1 MSEME
6 LIVLTGFEN
15 LDRFLSVPPEKT
27 ALTGKLLLASSFMND
42 SMFAGSV
49 VLISAHSKDAGAI
62 GFIINQPTSE
72 ISSDAYTQWLSYVTS
87 PSNIFRGGP
96 VEHDVI
102 IGLGHTTNEL
112 TSNPG
117 FYQLENNLV
126 VLDLEASSV
135 DDTKALHHLR
145 LFKGYSG
152 WTPGQLEAEIQAEG
166 WLITEAKTSD
176 PFALR
181 PENLYEKV
189 IRRQLGGLTEYY
201 PTETLSL
208 N

>member
-1 MSEME
+1 M
-6 LIVLTGFEN
+6 LTGFEN
-15 LDRFLSVPPEKT
+15 LSRFQSIPPEKI
-27 ALTGKLLLASSFMND
+27 ALTGKLLLASPFMND

-49 VLISAHSKDAGAI
+49 ILISAHSKDAGAL

-72 ISSDAYTQWLSYVTS
+72 VLSDNYSKWLSNTS
-87 PSNIFRGGP
+87 VSSKIFKGGP

-102 IGLGHTTNEL
+102 MGLGHSTDQL
-112 TSNPG
+112 STSQG
-117 FYQLENNLV
+117 LYQLEHNLV
-126 VLDLEASSV
+126 VLDLEAAST
-135 DDTKALHHLR
+135 DDTKDMHQLR

-166 WLITEAKTSD
+166 WLIAESNIMD
-176 PFALR
+176 PFSLR

>member
-27 ALTGKLLLASSFMND
+27 ALTGKLLLASPFMND

-72 ISSDAYTQWLSYVTS
+72 ILSDNYAKWLSNTLVS
-87 PSNIFRGGP
+87 SKIFKGGP

-102 IGLGHTTNEL
+102 MGLGHSTDQLPTSQGLYEL
-112 TSNPG
+112 
-117 FYQLENNLV
+117 EHNLV
-126 VLDLEASSV
+126 VLDLEEAST
-135 DDTKALHHLR
+135 DDTKEIHQLR

-166 WLITEAKTSD
+166 WLIAESSTMD
-176 PFALR
+176 PFTPR